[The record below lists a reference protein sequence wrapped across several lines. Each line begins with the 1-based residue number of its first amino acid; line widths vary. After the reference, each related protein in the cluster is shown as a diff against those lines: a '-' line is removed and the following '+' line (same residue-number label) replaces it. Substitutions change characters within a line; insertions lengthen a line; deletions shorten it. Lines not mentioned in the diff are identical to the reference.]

1 VGAALRAVRAST
13 VRVTRATLWDWLSL
27 GCGRTGAFAA
37 CLVALCNLL
46 SLFAED

>member
-27 GCGRTGAFAA
+27 GCGRTGFAA

-46 SLFAED
+46 SLFADD